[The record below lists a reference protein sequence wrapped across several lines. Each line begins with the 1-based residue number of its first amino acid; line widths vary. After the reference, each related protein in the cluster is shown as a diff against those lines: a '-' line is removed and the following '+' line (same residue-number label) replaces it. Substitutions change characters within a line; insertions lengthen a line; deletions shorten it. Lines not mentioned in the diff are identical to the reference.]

1 MSTEQNK
8 QLVRRLVE
16 EVFNQ
21 KKMDVIEELVSPD
34 FVEHEVVPPGVPPG
48 RDGLIALFGMLHS
61 AFPDFKATIE
71 HLIAE
76 DDRVV
81 LHMNWAGTHEA
92 DFMGIPPTG
101 KTILSVTVI
110 DIMGITEG
118 KIAAHW
124 GVTDQMTLM
133 QQLGVMPE

>member
-16 EVFNQ
+16 EVINQ
-21 KKMDVIEELVSPD
+21 RKMDVIEELFAPD

-48 RDGLIALFGMLHS
+48 PDGVKALFGMVHS

-76 DDRVV
+76 GDRVV
-81 LHMNWAGTHEA
+81 VHMNWTGAHEA

-101 KTILSVTVI
+101 KTISINVI
-110 DIMGITEG
+110 DIMGINEG
-118 KIAAHW
+118 KIGAHW
-124 GVTDQMTLM
+124 GVMDQMTLM
-133 QQLGVMPE
+133 QQLGVLPA

>member
-8 QLVRRLVE
+8 QLVWRFIE
-16 EVFNQ
+16 EVINQ
-21 KKMDVIEELVSPD
+21 RKMDLIEELFTPD
-34 FVEHEVVPPGVPPG
+34 FVEHEAVPPGVTPG
-48 RDGLIALFGMLHS
+48 REGLKVMFGMVHS
-61 AFPDFKATIE
+61 AFPDFQATIE

-76 DDRVV
+76 GDHVV
-81 LHMNWAGTHEA
+81 LHMNWTGTHQA

-101 KTILSVTVI
+101 KAISVTVI

-124 GVTDQMTLM
+124 GVMDQMALM
-133 QQLGVMPE
+133 QQLGVMPA